1 MDIAIVG
8 SGVSGLTAAWALRHD
23 HRVTVFEGHTEP
35 GGHVAT
41 VEVASPTGPVAV
53 DTGFIVYNETT
64 YPRFIGLLAEL
75 DVATQASNMS
85 LGSSCRA
92 CGIAFSSRGAGGFLA
107 DPRLVTRP
115 GHWRMFAD
123 IARFYRDARRV
134 LDAPTPDGRSLGD
147 WLADHGYGRD
157 FREHFLVPI
166 TSAVWSTAAERVAEF
181 PIDYL
186 LRFLDNHGL
195 IGIGRSVPW
204 RTVRGGSRS
213 YVERIVAGLPAG
225 AVRTGMSVA
234 AVRRDPGGV
243 TIGLAD
249 GRRDRFDAVILA
261 THADDAL
268 RLLGSDADPAERAA
282 LGGIEYSGN
291 QVVLH
296 TDERVLPARRGAW
309 ASWNIDTADCRRPG
323 AALTMTYHMNRLQ
336 SIPGPVEYCVS
347 VNPAIDIRPE
357 RVIVERAFSH
367 PMYTFAT
374 LAAQARI
381 GALQGHRNTFHAGA
395 HLGYGFHEDGCRSGF
410 EAADLVAAAVE
421 ERAA

>member
-8 SGVSGLTAAWALRHD
+8 SGVAGLTAAWALRRD
-23 HRVTVFEGHTEP
+23 HQVTVFEQHAEP

-41 VEVASPTGPVAV
+41 VEVATATGAVAV
-53 DTGFIVYNETT
+53 DTGFIVYNERT
-64 YPRFIGLLAEL
+64 YPRFIGLLDEL
-75 DVATQASNMS
+75 RVPTQASDMS

-92 CGIAFSSRGAGGFLA
+92 CGIGFSSRGAAGFLG
-107 DPRLVTRP
+107 DPRLVSRA

-123 IARFYRDARRV
+123 IARFYRNARRV
-134 LDAPTPDGRSLGD
+134 LDAPEADGRCLAE
-147 WLADHGYGRD
+147 WLAGGRYGRD
-157 FREHFLVPI
+157 FRAHFLIPI
-166 TSAVWSTAAERVAEF
+166 TSAVWSTAADRVEEF

-204 RTVRGGSRS
+204 RTVRGGSRA

-225 AVRTGMSVA
+225 AVRTGKRVA
-234 AVRRDPGGV
+234 AVRRDSRGV

-249 GRRDRFDAVILA
+249 GSHDRYDAVVLA
-261 THADDAL
+261 THADDSL
-268 RLLGSDADPAERAA
+268 RLLGGDANPAERAA
-282 LGGIEYSGN
+282 LGGFEYSTN

-296 TDERVLPARRGAW
+296 TDERVLPRRRGAW

-357 RVIVERAFSH
+357 RMILERTFSH
-367 PMYTFAT
+367 PMYTFGT

-381 GALQGHRNTFHAGA
+381 TGLQGHRNTFHAGA

-410 EAADLVAAAVE
+410 AVAELLAAADE